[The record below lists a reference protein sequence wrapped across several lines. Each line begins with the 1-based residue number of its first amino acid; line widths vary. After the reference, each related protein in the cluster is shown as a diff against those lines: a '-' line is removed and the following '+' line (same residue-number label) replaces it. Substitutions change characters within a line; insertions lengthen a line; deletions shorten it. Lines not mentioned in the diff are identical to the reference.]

1 MILNIIVKVFSIFA
15 PLDIMG
21 MLSIK
26 SLENMSLTTQVSLKP
41 DYLIHPTVSGNKY
54 RKLKYNLEK
63 VVAENY
69 KGILTFGG
77 AFSNNIAATAAAGQ
91 ALNIPTVG
99 VIRGEELA
107 SKIELN
113 PTLSYAQSCGMH
125 LEFVTRSDYKEKTD
139 PAYLNTYLEAFKHY
153 YVLPEG
159 GTNSLAVKGCEE
171 ILTHKDRDFDF
182 ICCAVGTG
190 GTIAGLINSSLP
202 SQKIIGFPALKGS
215 FLNEDICKFATQS
228 NWELWDS
235 YHFGGYA
242 KVDSK
247 LITFMNHFKAT
258 YNIPLDPVYTAKMMY
273 GIFEAIQTGRI
284 SKEAK
289 VLAIHT
295 GGLQGIKGMN
305 LKLKQK
311 KLELIN

>member
-1 MILNIIVKVFSIFA
+1 
-15 PLDIMG
+15 

-26 SLENMSLTTQVSLKP
+26 TLENIRLNAQVSLKP

-54 RKLKYNLEK
+54 RKLKYNLQK
-63 VVAENY
+63 VQSENY

-77 AFSNNIAATAAAGQ
+77 AFSNHIAATAAAGQ

-99 VIRGEELA
+99 IIRGEELA
-107 SKIELN
+107 LKTELN
-113 PTLSYAQSCGMH
+113 TTLKYARSCGMH
-125 LEFVTRSDYKEKTD
+125 LEFVSRSTYKQKTD
-139 PAYLNTYLEAFKHY
+139 PAYLKMILESFENFYIIA
-153 YVLPEG
+153 EG
-159 GTNSLAVKGCEE
+159 GTNALAIQGCEE
-171 ILTHKDRDFDF
+171 ILTEEDHAFDT

-202 SQKIIGFPALKGS
+202 TQKIIGFPALKGG

-228 NWELWDS
+228 NWELWEA

-247 LITFMNHFKAT
+247 LISFMNHFKAT
-258 YNIPLDPVYTAKMMY
+258 YKIPLDPVYTAKMMY
-273 GIFEAIQTGRI
+273 GIFDAIHTGEI
-284 SKEAK
+284 PKDAK

-295 GGLQGIKGMN
+295 GGLQGIEGMN
-305 LKLKQK
+305 LRLKQK
-311 KLELIN
+311 QLETII

>member
-1 MILNIIVKVFSIFA
+1 MLKIKTLKNIRLNA
-15 PLDIMG
+15 
-21 MLSIK
+21 
-26 SLENMSLTTQVSLKP
+26 QVSLKP
-41 DYLIHPTVSGNKY
+41 DYLIHSTVSGNKY
-54 RKLKYNLEK
+54 RKLKYNLQK
-63 VVAENY
+63 AQSENY

-77 AFSNNIAATAAAGQ
+77 AFSNHIAATAAAGQ

-113 PTLSYAQSCGMH
+113 STLKYAKSCGKH
-125 LEFVTRSDYKEKTD
+125 LEYVSRSDYKQKND
-139 PAYLNTYLEAFKHY
+139 AAYLKLLLENFKNF
-153 YVLPEG
+153 YVIPEG
-159 GTNSLAVKGCEE
+159 GTNALAIKGCQE
-171 ILTHKDRDFDF
+171 ILSQEDLSFDI

-202 SQKIIGFPALKGS
+202 TQKIIGFPALKGG

-228 NWELWDS
+228 NWELWEA

-247 LITFMNHFKAT
+247 LITFMNDFKTT
-258 YNIPLDPVYTAKMMY
+258 YKIPLDPVYTAKMMY
-273 GIFEAIQTGRI
+273 GIFDAIQTGKI
-284 SKEAK
+284 PKNAK

-295 GGLQGIKGMN
+295 GGLQGIEGMN
-305 LKLKQK
+305 LRLQQKQ
-311 KLELIN
+311 LEVII

>member
-1 MILNIIVKVFSIFA
+1 MLKIKTLKNIRLNA
-15 PLDIMG
+15 
-21 MLSIK
+21 
-26 SLENMSLTTQVSLKP
+26 QVSLKP
-41 DYLIHPTVSGNKY
+41 DYLIHSTVSGNKY
-54 RKLKYNLEK
+54 RKLKYNLQK
-63 VVAENY
+63 AQSENY

-77 AFSNNIAATAAAGQ
+77 AFSNHIAATAAAGQ

-113 PTLSYAQSCGMH
+113 STLKYAKSCGMH
-125 LEFVTRSDYKEKTD
+125 LEYVSRSDYKQIND
-139 PAYLNTYLEAFKHY
+139 AAYLKLLLENFKNC
-153 YVLPEG
+153 YVIPEG
-159 GTNSLAVKGCEE
+159 GTNALAIKGCQE
-171 ILTHKDRDFDF
+171 ILSQEDLSFDI

-202 SQKIIGFPALKGS
+202 TQKIIGFPALKGG

-228 NWELWDS
+228 NWELWEA

-247 LITFMNHFKAT
+247 LITFMNDFKTT
-258 YNIPLDPVYTAKMMY
+258 YKIPLDPVYTAKMMY
-273 GIFEAIQTGRI
+273 GIFDAIQTGKI
-284 SKEAK
+284 PKNAK

-295 GGLQGIKGMN
+295 GGLQGIEGMN
-305 LKLKQK
+305 LRLQQKQ
-311 KLELIN
+311 LEVII

>member
-1 MILNIIVKVFSIFA
+1 
-15 PLDIMG
+15 
-21 MLSIK
+21 MLKIK
-26 SLENMSLTTQVSLKP
+26 TLENIRLNTQVSLKP

-54 RKLKYNLEK
+54 RKLKYNLQK
-63 VVAENY
+63 VQSENY

-77 AFSNNIAATAAAGQ
+77 AFSNHIAATAAAGL

-107 SKIELN
+107 SKKELN
-113 PTLSYAQSCGMH
+113 STLNYAKSCGMH
-125 LEFVTRSDYKEKTD
+125 LEYVSRSDYKQKND
-139 PAYLNTYLEAFKHY
+139 PAYLKLLLENFKNF
-153 YVLPEG
+153 YVIPEG
-159 GTNSLAVKGCEE
+159 GTNGLAIKGCQE
-171 ILTHKDRDFDF
+171 ILSQEDLTFDI

-202 SQKIIGFPALKGS
+202 TQKIIGFPALKGG
-215 FLNEDICKFATQS
+215 FLNEDICKFASQS
-228 NWELWDS
+228 NWELWDA

-247 LITFMNHFKAT
+247 LITFMNHFKST
-258 YNIPLDPVYTAKMMY
+258 YKIPLDPVYTAKMMY
-273 GIFEAIQTGRI
+273 GIFDAIQTGKI
-284 SKEAK
+284 PKNAK

-295 GGLQGIKGMN
+295 GGLQGVEGMN

-311 KLELIN
+311 QLELII

>member
-1 MILNIIVKVFSIFA
+1 
-15 PLDIMG
+15 

-26 SLENMSLTTQVSLKP
+26 TLENIRLNAQVSLKP

-54 RKLKYNLEK
+54 RKLKYNLQK
-63 VVAENY
+63 AQSENY

-77 AFSNNIAATAAAGQ
+77 AFSNHIAATAAAGE

-99 VIRGEELA
+99 IIRGEELA
-107 SKIELN
+107 SKTELN
-113 PTLSYAQSCGMH
+113 STLKYARSCGMH
-125 LEFVTRSDYKEKTD
+125 LEFVSRSVYKQKTD
-139 PAYLNTYLEAFKHY
+139 PAYLKTLLESFEGFY
-153 YVLPEG
+153 IIPEG
-159 GTNSLAVKGCEE
+159 GTNALAIKGCEE
-171 ILTHKDRDFDF
+171 ILTEEDHTFDT

-202 SQKIIGFPALKGS
+202 TQKIIGFPALKGG

-228 NWELWDS
+228 NWEMWEA

-247 LITFMNHFKAT
+247 LITFMNHFKTT
-258 YNIPLDPVYTAKMMY
+258 YKIPLDPVYTAKMMY
-273 GIFEAIQTGRI
+273 GIFDAIHTGEI
-284 SKEAK
+284 PKDAK

-295 GGLQGIKGMN
+295 GGLQGIEGMN
-305 LKLKQK
+305 LRLKQK
-311 KLELIN
+311 QLETII

>member
-1 MILNIIVKVFSIFA
+1 MLKIKTLKNIRLNA
-15 PLDIMG
+15 
-21 MLSIK
+21 
-26 SLENMSLTTQVSLKP
+26 QVSLKP
-41 DYLIHPTVSGNKY
+41 DYLIHSTVSGNKY
-54 RKLKYNLEK
+54 RKLKYNLQK
-63 VVAENY
+63 AQSENY

-77 AFSNNIAATAAAGQ
+77 AFSNHIAATAAAGQ

-113 PTLSYAQSCGMH
+113 STLKYAKSCGMH
-125 LEFVTRSDYKEKTD
+125 LEYVSRSDYKQKND
-139 PAYLNTYLEAFKHY
+139 AAYLKLLLENFKNF
-153 YVLPEG
+153 YVIPEG
-159 GTNSLAVKGCEE
+159 GTNALAIKGCQE
-171 ILTHKDRDFDF
+171 ILSQEDLSFDI

-202 SQKIIGFPALKGS
+202 TQKIIGFPALKGG

-228 NWELWDS
+228 NWELWEA

-247 LITFMNHFKAT
+247 LITFMNDFKTT
-258 YNIPLDPVYTAKMMY
+258 YKIPLDPVYTAKMMY
-273 GIFEAIQTGRI
+273 GIFDAIQTGQI
-284 SKEAK
+284 PKEAK

-295 GGLQGIKGMN
+295 GGLQGIEGMN
-305 LKLKQK
+305 LRLKQK
-311 KLELIN
+311 QLQTIV

>member
-1 MILNIIVKVFSIFA
+1 
-15 PLDIMG
+15 

-26 SLENMSLTTQVSLKP
+26 TLENIRLNAQVSLKP

-54 RKLKYNLEK
+54 RKLKYNLQK
-63 VVAENY
+63 AQFENY
-69 KGILTFGG
+69 RGILTFGG
-77 AFSNNIAATAAAGQ
+77 AFSNHIAATAAAGQ
-91 ALNIPTVG
+91 SLNIPTVG

-113 PTLSYAQSCGMH
+113 STLKYAQSCGMH
-125 LEFVTRSDYKEKTD
+125 LEFVSRSVYKQKTD
-139 PAYLNTYLEAFKHY
+139 STYLKTILETFKNFY
-153 YVLPEG
+153 ILPEG
-159 GTNSLAVKGCEE
+159 GTNALAIKGCQE
-171 ILTHKDRDFDF
+171 ILTEKDRAFDI

-202 SQKIIGFPALKGS
+202 TQKIIGFPALKGG

-228 NWELWDS
+228 NWELWEA

-247 LITFMNHFKAT
+247 LITFMNHFKTT
-258 YNIPLDPVYTAKMMY
+258 YKIPLDPVYTAKMMY
-273 GIFEAIQTGRI
+273 GIFDAIQTGEI
-284 SKEAK
+284 SKDAK

-295 GGLQGIKGMN
+295 GGLQGIEGMN
-305 LKLKQK
+305 LRLKQK
-311 KLELIN
+311 QLEVII

>member
-1 MILNIIVKVFSIFA
+1 
-15 PLDIMG
+15 

-26 SLENMSLTTQVSLKP
+26 TLENIRLNAQVSLKP

-54 RKLKYNLEK
+54 RKLKYNLQK
-63 VVAENY
+63 VQSENY

-77 AFSNNIAATAAAGQ
+77 AFSNHVAATAAAGH

-99 VIRGEELA
+99 IIRGEELS
-107 SKIELN
+107 SKMELN
-113 PTLSYAQSCGMH
+113 PTLKFAQSCGMH
-125 LEFVTRSDYKEKTD
+125 LEFVSRAVYKQKTD
-139 PAYLNTYLEAFKHY
+139 SAYLKTLLEAY
-153 YVLPEG
+153 ENCYILPEG
-159 GTNSLAVKGCEE
+159 GTNALAIKGCQE
-171 ILTHKDRDFDF
+171 ILTDEDRAFDV

-202 SQKIIGFPALKGS
+202 NQKIIGFPALKGG

-228 NWELWDS
+228 NWELWEA

-247 LITFMNHFKAT
+247 LITFMNDFKTT
-258 YNIPLDPVYTAKMMY
+258 YKIPLDPVYTAKMMY
-273 GIFEAIQTGRI
+273 GIFDAIQSGEI
-284 SKEAK
+284 PKDAK

-295 GGLQGIKGMN
+295 GGLQGIEGMN
-305 LKLKQK
+305 LRLKQK
-311 KLELIN
+311 QLEVII

>member
-1 MILNIIVKVFSIFA
+1 MLKIKTLKNIRLNA
-15 PLDIMG
+15 
-21 MLSIK
+21 
-26 SLENMSLTTQVSLKP
+26 QVSLKP
-41 DYLIHPTVSGNKY
+41 DYLIHSTVSGNKY
-54 RKLKYNLEK
+54 RKLKYNLQK
-63 VVAENY
+63 AQSENY

-77 AFSNNIAATAAAGQ
+77 AFSNHIAATAAAGQ

-113 PTLSYAQSCGMH
+113 STLKYAKSCGMH
-125 LEFVTRSDYKEKTD
+125 LEYVSRSDYKQKND
-139 PAYLNTYLEAFKHY
+139 AAYLKLLLENFKNF
-153 YVLPEG
+153 YVIPEG
-159 GTNSLAVKGCEE
+159 GTNALAIKGCQE
-171 ILTHKDRDFDF
+171 ILSQEDLNFDI

-202 SQKIIGFPALKGS
+202 AQKIIGFPALKGG

-228 NWELWDS
+228 NWELWEA

-247 LITFMNHFKAT
+247 LITFMNDFKTT
-258 YNIPLDPVYTAKMMY
+258 YKIPLDPVYTAKMMY
-273 GIFEAIQTGRI
+273 GIFDAIQTGKI
-284 SKEAK
+284 PKNAK

-295 GGLQGIKGMN
+295 GGLQGIEGMN
-305 LKLKQK
+305 LRLQQKQ
-311 KLELIN
+311 LEVII

>member
-1 MILNIIVKVFSIFA
+1 
-15 PLDIMG
+15 

-26 SLENMSLTTQVSLKP
+26 TLENIRLNAQVSLKP

-54 RKLKYNLEK
+54 RKLKYNLQK
-63 VVAENY
+63 AQSENY

-77 AFSNNIAATAAAGQ
+77 AFSNHIAATAAAGQ

-99 VIRGEELA
+99 IIRGEELA

-113 PTLSYAQSCGMH
+113 STLNYAQSCGMQ
-125 LEFVTRSDYKEKTD
+125 LEFVSRSVYKQKTD
-139 PAYLNTYLEAFKHY
+139 PAYLKTLLESFEDFY
-153 YVLPEG
+153 IIPEG
-159 GTNSLAVKGCEE
+159 GTNALAIKGCEE
-171 ILTHKDRDFDF
+171 ILTEEDHTFDT

-202 SQKIIGFPALKGS
+202 TQKIIGFPALKGG

-228 NWELWDS
+228 NWELWEA

-247 LITFMNHFKAT
+247 LITFMNHFKT
-258 YNIPLDPVYTAKMMY
+258 TFKIPLDPVYTAKMMY
-273 GIFEAIQTGRI
+273 GIFDAIQTGKI
-284 SKEAK
+284 PKDAK

-295 GGLQGIKGMN
+295 GGLQGIEGMN
-305 LKLKQK
+305 LRLKQK
-311 KLELIN
+311 QLETII

>member
-1 MILNIIVKVFSIFA
+1 MLKIKTLKNIRLNA
-15 PLDIMG
+15 
-21 MLSIK
+21 
-26 SLENMSLTTQVSLKP
+26 QVSLKP
-41 DYLIHPTVSGNKY
+41 DYLIHSTVSGNKY
-54 RKLKYNLEK
+54 RKLKYNLLK
-63 VVAENY
+63 AQSENY

-77 AFSNNIAATAAAGQ
+77 AFSNHIAATAAAGQ

-113 PTLSYAQSCGMH
+113 STLKYAKSCGMH
-125 LEFVTRSDYKEKTD
+125 LEYVSRSDYKQKND
-139 PAYLNTYLEAFKHY
+139 AAYLKLLLENFKNF
-153 YVLPEG
+153 YVIPEG
-159 GTNSLAVKGCEE
+159 GTNALAIKGCQE
-171 ILTHKDRDFDF
+171 ILSQEDLSFDI

-202 SQKIIGFPALKGS
+202 TQKIIGFPALKGG

-228 NWELWDS
+228 NWELWEA

-247 LITFMNHFKAT
+247 LITFMNDFKTT
-258 YNIPLDPVYTAKMMY
+258 YKIPLDPVYTAKMMY
-273 GIFEAIQTGRI
+273 GIFDAIQTGKI
-284 SKEAK
+284 PKNAK

-295 GGLQGIKGMN
+295 GGLQGIEGMN
-305 LKLKQK
+305 LRLQQKQ
-311 KLELIN
+311 LEVII

>member
-1 MILNIIVKVFSIFA
+1 
-15 PLDIMG
+15 

-26 SLENMSLTTQVSLKP
+26 TLENIRLNTQVSLKP

-54 RKLKYNLEK
+54 RKLKYNLQKAES
-63 VVAENY
+63 ENY

-77 AFSNNIAATAAAGQ
+77 AFSNHIAATAAAGQ

-99 VIRGEELA
+99 IIRGEELA
-107 SKIELN
+107 SKTELN
-113 PTLSYAQSCGMH
+113 TTLKYAQSCGMH
-125 LEFVTRSDYKEKTD
+125 LEFVSRSTYKQKTDSDY
-139 PAYLNTYLEAFKHY
+139 LETLLESFENFY
-153 YVLPEG
+153 IIPEG
-159 GTNSLAVKGCEE
+159 GTNALAIKGCKE
-171 ILTHKDRDFDF
+171 ILREEDQAFDI

-202 SQKIIGFPALKGS
+202 TQKIIGFPALKGG

-228 NWELWDS
+228 NWELWEA

-247 LITFMNHFKAT
+247 LISFMNHFKT
-258 YNIPLDPVYTAKMMY
+258 SYKIPLDPVYTAKMMY
-273 GIFEAIQTGRI
+273 GIFDAIQTGKI
-284 SKEAK
+284 PKDAK

-295 GGLQGIKGMN
+295 GGLQGIEGIN
-305 LKLKQK
+305 LRLKQK
-311 KLELIN
+311 QLETII